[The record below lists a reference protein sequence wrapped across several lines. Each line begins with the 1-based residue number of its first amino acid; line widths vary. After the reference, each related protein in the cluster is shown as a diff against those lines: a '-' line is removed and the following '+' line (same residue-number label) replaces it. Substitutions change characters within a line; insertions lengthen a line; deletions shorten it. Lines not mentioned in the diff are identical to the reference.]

1 MFKGTSPPELKFFS
15 QFGLHF
21 SVTVLV
27 ENWLWHCVKSV
38 QIRRF
43 FWFVFSHIRTEYG
56 CPYSVRMRENMDQKN
71 SVFGCFLCS
80 VIVQVF
86 IIWRLKKSRIF
97 MFSSYYRF
105 VYKGDELI
113 KVSEQWNAVFHIIFV
128 FPPHFSLICLILIY
142 SFALRSLFFLQVHC
156 DKVVWRFL
164 FKLRHPSNRVNF
176 FLIDKFYFTQTWM
189 IVSFLF
195 YSNSRLNEIRPD
207 KDSQQYK
214 S

>member
-1 MFKGTSPPELKFFS
+1 M
-15 QFGLHF
+15 
-21 SVTVLV
+21 
-27 ENWLWHCVKSV
+27 KSV

-113 KVSEQWNAVFHIIFV
+113 KVSEQWNAVFHMFV
-128 FPPHFSLICLILIY
+128 FPPHFSLICLFTFFY
-142 SFALRSLFFLQVHC
+142 RYNVTRSYEDSSSNWDTFLTEST
-156 DKVVWRFL
+156 FSL
-164 FKLRHPSNRVNF
+164 
-176 FLIDKFYFTQTWM
+176 
-189 IVSFLF
+189 
-195 YSNSRLNEIRPD
+195 
-207 KDSQQYK
+207 
-214 S
+214 